1 MDIAIIIVGIIFGA
15 EVVRRLLSHRKE
27 MRELELQHLNH
38 TQLEQ
43 DNDQLRQSVS
53 TLTARVEVLEKIVT
67 DKSYRLNEE
76 IESLK

>member
-38 TQLEQ
+38 T
-43 DNDQLRQSVS
+43 
-53 TLTARVEVLEKIVT
+53 
-67 DKSYRLNEE
+67 
-76 IESLK
+76 